1 MLNTFLMKLKIHGPN
16 GLKPEGSK
24 RWRLLADN
32 ASAPP
37 IVEINAAPFIIGRS
51 EDCHIILP
59 EGEEFR
65 SVTSRWH
72 CCFTKNEVDWVL
84 SDGSLAPLPG
94 TNKPKPSIS
103 GTLVNGR
110 RILIPTLLAH
120 GDMIEC
126 GPWRFEVRLT
136 DDPVAEPL
144 DASDILGDVAAG
156 AGRKVDAA
164 DPRLKE
170 TFGQLHEL
178 VQRLAQIPS
187 IEESLTALLSYMTNK
202 AQAAEVASILVTMPE
217 GGFTVRLAWQK
228 NLGRVPDFRFS
239 SSLLQSLPPEQS
251 FLLESKMTNES
262 ESMRVQD
269 ISSGLLLPLW
279 GKGERLGV
287 FYMDNRRNGSTFT
300 EEDLYL
306 GSAIASLISLQLT
319 LEAQAKITRIEEN
332 MARYFAPDVVDR
344 IIEQSNGGAVI
355 GLEVQEKDVTVLFV
369 DMEAFTA
376 LSRNKTPGEI
386 AEILNPY
393 LKTVASII
401 QDEGGH
407 VNKFIGDAVMG
418 IFGAQPGE
426 QDRDPA
432 RSAAQAVR
440 AALKIPKA
448 WTQEAEKLHLPK
460 TRIRIGINSG
470 RAVVGNIGYSA
481 RLEYSVLGDTVNV
494 ASRFEKLAPP
504 NAAAVSDAT
513 RALTTDLFEYES
525 LGEHDI
531 KGVGKLE
538 AFKPVRANTSEPSP
552 PPAA

>member
-1 MLNTFLMKLKIHGPN
+1 MKLKIHGPN
-16 GLKPEGSK
+16 GLKPEGDN
-24 RWRLLADN
+24 RWRLLAED
-32 ASAPP
+32 ASAQPFLETDLAL
-37 IVEINAAPFIIGRS
+37 IVIGRS
-51 EDCHIILP
+51 EDCTVVLP
-59 EGEEFR
+59 EGERYR
-65 SVTSRWH
+65 STTSRWH
-72 CCFTKNEVDWVL
+72 CCFIKNDEDWTL
-84 SDGSLAPLPG
+84 RDGSFEPLPETG
-94 TNKPKPSIS
+94 KPKPSIS

-110 RILIPTLLAH
+110 RILIPTLLEH
-120 GDMIEC
+120 GDMIEI
-126 GPWRFEVRLT
+126 GPWRFEVQLT
-136 DDPVAEPL
+136 DAPIAETL
-144 DASDILGDVAAG
+144 DAGDILVDVAG
-156 AGRKVDAA
+156 GTGRKVDAA
-164 DPRLKE
+164 DPKLKQ

-187 IEESLTALLSYMTNK
+187 IEESLTALLSYTTNK
-202 AQAAEVASILVTMPE
+202 IEAAEVASILVSLPE
-217 GGFTVRLAWQK
+217 GGFDVRLAWQK

-239 SSLLQSLPPEQS
+239 ASLLQSLPPDQS
-251 FLLESKMTNES
+251 FMLESKMTNES

-287 FYMDNRRNGSTFT
+287 FYMDNRRNGHSFT

-306 GSAIASLISLQLT
+306 GSAIASLVSLQLT
-319 LEAQAKITRIEEN
+319 LEEQAKITRIEEN

-344 IIEQSNGGAVI
+344 IIVQSEGGAAI

-393 LKTVASII
+393 LETVASII
-401 QDEGGH
+401 QAEGGH

-426 QDRDPA
+426 EDRDPS

-448 WTQEAEKLHLPK
+448 WTSEAERLHLPQ
-460 TRIRIGINSG
+460 TRVRIGINSG

-513 RALTTDLFEYES
+513 RALTADLFEFEA

-531 KGVGKLE
+531 KGVGKLD
-538 AFKPVRANTSEPSP
+538 AFKPLRENASRPFKDSAP
-552 PPAA
+552 